1 MTKLAPRRAVLVAGA
16 AAVAV
21 TDLLVKAWAESALE
35 AGLALGPV
43 DLVLSHN
50 PGVAFSLGADAP
62 AALVVALTG
71 LVIVAIAVVAWRAAP
86 TWDCW
91 RLAAVTAI
99 LGGGCGNWIDRS
111 LDGVVTDYLH
121 SGWWPTLNLADTA
134 IVTGVV
140 LLALLELRSPRQPAG
155 TDTSG

>member
-50 PGVAFSLGADAP
+50 PG
-62 AALVVALTG
+62 
-71 LVIVAIAVVAWRAAP
+71 
-86 TWDCW
+86 
-91 RLAAVTAI
+91 
-99 LGGGCGNWIDRS
+99 GG
-111 LDGVVTDYLH
+111 
-121 SGWWPTLNLADTA
+121 
-134 IVTGVV
+134 V
-140 LLALLELRSPRQPAG
+140 LPRR
-155 TDTSG
+155 